1 MGKVELF
8 PWRLEDI
15 CVVWEGRAKGGHV
28 SIEWGILKKFGNVPH
43 PDEYVR
49 FSRKTQYD
57 APDKISEL
65 AD

>member
-1 MGKVELF
+1 
-8 PWRLEDI
+8 
-15 CVVWEGRAKGGHV
+15 V
-28 SIEWGILKKFGNVPH
+28 SIGWGILKKFGNVPH

-57 APDKISEL
+57 ALDKISEL